1 MAGRPLRRERALAA
15 MNNPLTGWED
25 TSGMTASTARQIL
38 VPLVKPGARETFEHG
53 YRNVPVPI
61 AFALRPRSWRGSLA
75 ERYVEQNLDTAGGR
89 AAQPNRVRQYGGEER
104 ILRGLAEHA
113 VDVALANKLNSL
125 LIVMPIGE
133 RPKIPLLDPMGLGKR
148 GSTDRLSPFTVFVV
162 LHRLGDRMS
171 AELEDFT
178 SDVPRDAEALRLH
191 KERRRAESELLTS
204 LAAAS
209 GDQNEAEDLAETV
222 IYSRGVDTTAG
233 RMGVAGVD
241 YMSDLFAKYLLTGK
255 VAYDPVNPP
264 PIYPGEA
271 KFRQELA
278 RIALPLFQRYVHI
291 LNSRIPRVVYD
302 GG

>member
-61 AFALRPRSWRGSLA
+61 ALALRPWAWGREGLNDKLSRQA
-75 ERYVEQNLDTAGGR
+75 LDDR
-89 AAQPNRVRQYGGEER
+89 
-104 ILRGLAEHA
+104 A
-113 VDVALANKLNSL
+113 VDDALANKLNSL
-125 LIVMPIGE
+125 VIVMPIDE
-133 RPKIPLLDPMGLGKR
+133 RFPAGSLFNSPTGKR
-148 GSTDRLSPFTVFVV
+148 GSVNRTSPFTMFVV
-162 LHRLGDRMS
+162 LHRLGDRLKNQQFDRIS
-171 AELEDFT
+171 NVL
-178 SDVPRDAEALRLH
+178 PRDPEALRLL
-191 KERRRAESELLTS
+191 KELQRAENELVERLIVGEDE
-204 LAAAS
+204 A
-209 GDQNEAEDLAETV
+209 GIDAEDLAQNV
-222 IYSRGVDTTAG
+222 IYSRGVDTAAG
-233 RMGVAGVD
+233 RLGAAGQD

-271 KFRQELA
+271 EFRETVA

-291 LNSRIPRVVYD
+291 LNSSIPRVIYD
-302 GG
+302 YFR